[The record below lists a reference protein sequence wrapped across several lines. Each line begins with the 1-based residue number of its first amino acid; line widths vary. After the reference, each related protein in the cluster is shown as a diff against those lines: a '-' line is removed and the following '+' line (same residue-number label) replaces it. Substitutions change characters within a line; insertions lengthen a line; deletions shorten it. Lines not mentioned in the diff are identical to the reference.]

1 MRTSIEATKIR
12 ISLPLRLPRGQSLS
26 KPVLE
31 FNTPFLWRAIE
42 IIPRIQPAF
51 FAPFQPV
58 DIAVFE
64 AQSVTIA
71 TLYPGSSECQSMDV
85 FCKLGM
91 GQYSKRGAVGDAKLP
106 VNPVEVD
113 LDGAFGESKPLRYF
127 LVGQTFS
134 HYPDD
139 LAFTRGERFNS
150 IRSCLRKFF
159 QGLLHGMSFS
169 TNSAGH
175 SMFRGGGTCKKVV

>member
-1 MRTSIEATKIR
+1 
-12 ISLPLRLPRGQSLS
+12 
-26 KPVLE
+26 
-31 FNTPFLWRAIE
+31 
-42 IIPRIQPAF
+42 
-51 FAPFQPV
+51 
-58 DIAVFE
+58 
-64 AQSVTIA
+64 
-71 TLYPGSSECQSMDV
+71 MDV

-139 LAFTRGERFNS
+139 LAFTCSEGFNLGKS
-150 IRSCLRKFF
+150 YLGKLF
-159 QGLLHGMSFS
+159 
-169 TNSAGH
+169 
-175 SMFRGGGTCKKVV
+175 